1 MLLQK
6 LLVKIKIKKMKKFN
20 IHEWQDKQKRL
31 KTIKEQSFG
40 GVPFNQLGGE
50 DDSIRSTFTGMG
62 FKDISK
68 DAEKLAD
75 HPLLDKI
82 NTKDEWV
89 DIMNALMIHANSI
102 SQVSDSIK
110 KTTLLDMIKTIG
122 KQ

>member
-1 MLLQK
+1 MKNK
-6 LLVKIKIKKMKKFN
+6 LNLKEVKKAIAEI
-20 IHEWQDKQKRL
+20 
-31 KTIKEQSFG
+31 IKEQNKIGDYDSQLTG
-40 GVPFNQLGGE
+40 GVPWSQLGGE
-50 DDSIRSTFTGMG
+50 DSDIRTTFTQMG
-62 FKDISK
+62 KDISK

-102 SQVSDSIK
+102 STVSDSIK
-110 KTTLLDMIKTIG
+110 KTTLLDMIKTVG